1 MSKKEALNS
10 ILAVVLGLIAGAIL
24 MFIIGDNPA
33 EGYAYLYKGALINFK
48 RFGDTL
54 ATATPL
60 ILTGLSVGFAFK
72 TGLFNIGTPGQM
84 LFGGFCAT
92 VIGLTYGAVLP
103 RVILLLVMIVA
114 GAIAGALWAF
124 VPGVLKAKFN
134 VNEVV
139 SAIMMN
145 WICYWIV
152 YYAIPAY
159 FKGSTETE
167 SKSIVEAASL
177 KTKWLTDLFS
187 GSYINLGIFIAVIA
201 VIVIAFILNKTVL
214 GYELKAVGF
223 NKSAA
228 EYAGMS
234 VNRNIVVSMMIAGAL
249 SGLAGV
255 AQYVGNASNMQ
266 IGVMPSQGF
275 DGIAVSLLGA
285 NNPVGILISALFF
298 GVLYSGKG
306 FMNANTNIP
315 PEIADTIIAT
325 IIYFAAISAAVP
337 MIVNAIKHRKAMAQ
351 AKVAENNAV
360 SSNTK
365 PEENHDENKEEN
377 KELEKDNIESGQNN
391 IEEPKETEDIDNKE
405 EK

>member
-1 MSKKEALNS
+1 MNKKEALNS

-24 MFIIGDNPA
+24 MFVIGDNA
-33 EGYAYLYKGALINFK
+33 IEGYSYLFQGGLKNIS
-48 RFGDTL
+48 RIGDTL

-72 TGLFNIGTPGQM
+72 TGLFNIGAPGQM

-92 VIGLTYGAVLP
+92 IVGLTQSASMP
-103 RVILLLVMIVA
+103 RPILLLVMIIIGALA
-114 GAIAGALWAF
+114 GAIWAF
-124 VPGVLKAKFN
+124 VPGLLKAKFN

-145 WICYWIV
+145 WVCYWIV

-167 SKSIVEAASL
+167 SKNIPEIASL
-177 KTKWLTDLFS
+177 RTGWISDLFS
-187 GSYINLGIFIAVIA
+187 GSYINIGIIISIIAVI
-201 VIVIAFILNKTVL
+201 IIAFILNKTVL

-223 NKSAA
+223 NKYAA

-234 VNRNIVVSMMIAGAL
+234 VNKNIIIAMMIAGGL

-255 AQYVGNASNMQ
+255 AQYVGNASNIQ

-285 NNPVGILISALFF
+285 NNPVGIFISAIFF
-298 GVLYSGKG
+298 GLLYSGKG
-306 FMNANTNIP
+306 FMNANTSIP
-315 PEIADTIIAT
+315 PEIADTIIAI

-337 MIVNAIKHRKAMAQ
+337 IIVNKIKNRRAMSAANKAGNTG
-351 AKVAENNAV
+351 VGILPNENVNEEVTLNNDEEIDSAEKL
-360 SSNTK
+360 SDT
-365 PEENHDENKEEN
+365 EEINDKG
-377 KELEKDNIESGQNN
+377 EK
-391 IEEPKETEDIDNKE
+391 
-405 EK
+405 

>member
-124 VPGVLKAKFN
+124 VPGILKAKFN

-360 SSNTK
+360 SSNMQ

-377 KELEKDNIESGQNN
+377 KELEKDNVESGQNN